1 MEIQQYEFGE
11 VRMRATVEQNPF
23 DVSFTAQ
30 VDGPEGCTR
39 VTGFFDGE
47 DTFAFRFLPLA
58 SGDYRYTTRSPVPEL
73 DGKTGIFHCVPARE
87 GRHGPVRVRDR
98 YWFAYADGTP
108 NFEVGTTCYAWIHQS
123 PALQQQTLDTLA
135 QGYFNKIRM
144 CVFPKWFDYNHREP
158 ELYPFAGNPKN
169 GFDYDQPNIA
179 FFRHLEE
186 AVGKLEA
193 LGIQADMILFHPYEA
208 DHWRFNY
215 MTEEQDRRYLRYV
228 IARLSAYS
236 NVWWSLANEY
246 DLIKTGYKQK
256 LSAWKTLLRFVRSQ
270 DPYGHLTSIHQ
281 FSRMYDHRDPNITHC
296 SIQRTETYLTAEY
309 TDTWRRTFGKP
320 VVVDE
325 CAYEGN
331 LNALWGGITAR
342 ELVRRFWEATAR
354 GGYMGHGET
363 YQGENIWWSH
373 GGTLQGESPARIRFL
388 RQVMER
394 CPDIRLTCESGPG
407 QLPRALAGA
416 EVQLVYFGV
425 NQPVTYL
432 LQPLGSGPYKVEVL
446 DTWNMT
452 VEELPRPVQGPTE
465 IALPGKPYLALL
477 CTALQPGAAQPFTR
491 DSTFEQ
497 MQLTL
502 GGRRL
507 LKLLRVLLRQNYAG
521 IQTMTLHQVS
531 AFAGGFL
538 DGRAGDGILRIVN
551 KNEFWRGLWQ
561 LMTGLMLRR

>member
-1 MEIQQYEFGE
+1 
-11 VRMRATVEQNPF
+11 MRTVP
-23 DVSFTAQ
+23 
-30 VDGPEGCTR
+30 P
-39 VTGFFDGE
+39 
-47 DTFAFRFLPLA
+47 
-58 SGDYRYTTRSPVPEL
+58 Y
-73 DGKTGIFHCVPARE
+73 
-87 GRHGPVRVRDR
+87 
-98 YWFAYADGTP
+98 
-108 NFEVGTTCYAWIHQS
+108 FEVGTTCYAWIHQS
-123 PALQQQTLDTLA
+123 PTLQQQTLDTLA

-158 ELYPFAGNPKN
+158 ALYPFDGDPKN
-169 GFDYDQPNIA
+169 GFDYDHPHIP

-193 LGIQADMILFHPYEA
+193 LGIQADVILFHPYEA

-296 SIQRTETYLTAEY
+296 SIQRTESYLTAEY

-320 VVVDE
+320 VVLDE

-331 LNALWGGITAR
+331 FNALWGGITAR

-354 GGYMGHGET
+354 GGYMGHRET

-373 GGTLQGESPARIRFL
+373 GGTLQGESPARLCFL

-394 CPDIRLTCESGPG
+394 CPDIRLTSESGQG

-416 EVQLVYFGV
+416 DVQLVYFGV

-432 LQPLGSGPYKVEVL
+432 LQPLGSGPYKVEIL

-452 VEELPRPVQGPTE
+452 VEELPRPVQGPAE
-465 IALPGKPYLALL
+465 ISLPGKPYLALL
-477 CTALQPGAAQPFTR
+477 CTALHPGMAEPFTR
-491 DSTFEQ
+491 DSTLEQ
-497 MQLTL
+497 MQLTPAD
-502 GGRRL
+502 
-507 LKLLRVLLRQNYAG
+507 AG
-521 IQTMTLHQVS
+521 C
-531 AFAGGFL
+531 
-538 DGRAGDGILRIVN
+538 
-551 KNEFWRGLWQ
+551 
-561 LMTGLMLRR
+561 